1 MSVKEFEGRNEE
13 EAINK
18 AIESLGLDR
27 DEIDVEIVETR
38 KAPFLFGGGRVR
50 IRVHL
55 EEDRQ
60 QVVEE
65 DPRDRQPMDNLRPR
79 EQRQPRQ
86 RGGRRGRGERQPMN
100 GRGDGRMDGRGP
112 RPQPAP
118 EPPREP
124 LPAEGEF
131 ENSMVEYLQGLVE
144 RMGIPGRV
152 GIGFRE
158 ERKLGLN
165 IDTPDSGILIGKKG
179 QTLEALQ
186 VIANIAASRMKE
198 GAERIIV
205 DTQNYR
211 SRHEQSLIRMAR
223 QTAQQVRRT
232 RQSRLLEA
240 MNPFE
245 RRLVHTAL
253 AEEGDI
259 ETASEGDGL
268 YKRIRVAYRGPA
280 K

>member
-1 MSVKEFEGRNEE
+1 MSVKEFEGKNEE

-27 DEIDVEIVETR
+27 DEIDVEIVESK
-38 KAPFLFGGGRVR
+38 KAPFLFGGGKVR

-55 EEDRQ
+55 EEEHQ
-60 QVVEE
+60 PGFQEE
-65 DPRDRQPMDNLRPR
+65 DYPESDRVPQAPRAL
-79 EQRQPRQ
+79 
-86 RGGRRGRGERQPMN
+86 
-100 GRGDGRMDGRGP
+100 
-112 RPQPAP
+112 
-118 EPPREP
+118 
-124 LPAEGEF
+124 LPAEGDF
-131 ENSMVEYLQGLVE
+131 EKAMVEYLQGLVE
-144 RMGIPGRV
+144 RMGIPARV

-158 ERKLGLN
+158 DRKLGLN
-165 IDTPDSGILIGKKG
+165 VETPDSGILIGKKG

-186 VIANIAASRMKE
+186 VIANIAASRIKD

-211 SRHEQSLIRMAR
+211 IRHEQSLVRMAR

-232 RQSRLLEA
+232 RQSRLLEP

-253 AEEGDI
+253 SEEGDI

-268 YKRIRVAYRGPA
+268 YKRVRVLYKGAAR
-280 K
+280 

>member
-1 MSVKEFEGRNEE
+1 MSVKEFEGKNEE

-55 EEDRQ
+55 EE
-60 QVVEE
+60 E
-65 DPRDRQPMDNLRPR
+65 RQPEPLER
-79 EQRQPRQ
+79 EERQPR
-86 RGGRRGRGERQPMN
+86 RLREPREPREPRERAS
-100 GRGDGRMDGRGP
+100 
-112 RPQPAP
+112 PQ
-118 EPPREP
+118 PPREP

-131 ENSMVEYLQGLVE
+131 EKSMIEYLQGLVE

-211 SRHEQSLIRMAR
+211 SRREQSLIRMAR

>member
-1 MSVKEFEGRNEE
+1 MSVREFEGKNEE

-55 EEDRQ
+55 EE
-60 QVVEE
+60 E
-65 DPRDRQPMDNLRPR
+65 RQPEPEPLER
-79 EQRQPRQ
+79 EQQRQPR
-86 RGGRRGRGERQPMN
+86 RTRE
-100 GRGDGRMDGRGP
+100 P
-112 RPQPAP
+112 RVPRELASPQPV
-118 EPPREP
+118 REP

-131 ENSMVEYLQGLVE
+131 EKSMVDYLQGLVE

-211 SRHEQSLIRMAR
+211 SRREQSLIRMAR

>member
-1 MSVKEFEGRNEE
+1 MSVKEFEGKNEE

-27 DEIDVEIVETR
+27 DEIDVEIVESK
-38 KAPFLFGGGRVR
+38 KAPFLFGGGKVR

-55 EEDRQ
+55 EE
-60 QVVEE
+60 
-65 DPRDRQPMDNLRPR
+65 
-79 EQRQPRQ
+79 
-86 RGGRRGRGERQPMN
+86 ERQPAFQE
-100 GRGDGRMDGRGP
+100 DYPESDHV
-112 RPQPAP
+112 PQTL
-118 EPPREP
+118 RVP
-124 LPAEGEF
+124 LPAEGDF
-131 ENSMVEYLQGLVE
+131 EKAMVEYLQGLVE
-144 RMGIPGRV
+144 RMGIPARV

-186 VIANIAASRMKE
+186 LIANIAATRIKD

-211 SRHEQSLIRMAR
+211 IRHEQSLVRMAR

-232 RQSRLLEA
+232 RQSRLLEP

-253 AEEGDI
+253 SEEGDI

-268 YKRIRVAYRGPA
+268 YKRVRVLYKGSSR
-280 K
+280 

>member
-1 MSVKEFEGRNEE
+1 MSVREFEGKNEE

-55 EEDRQ
+55 EE
-60 QVVEE
+60 E
-65 DPRDRQPMDNLRPR
+65 RQPEPEPQERGQ
-79 EQRQPRQ
+79 QRQPR
-86 RGGRRGRGERQPMN
+86 RTRE
-100 GRGDGRMDGRGP
+100 P
-112 RPQPAP
+112 RVPRELASPQPV
-118 EPPREP
+118 REP

-131 ENSMVEYLQGLVE
+131 EKSMVDYLQGLVE

-211 SRHEQSLIRMAR
+211 SRREQSLIRMAR

>member
-1 MSVKEFEGRNEE
+1 
-13 EAINK
+13 
-18 AIESLGLDR
+18 
-27 DEIDVEIVETR
+27 
-38 KAPFLFGGGRVR
+38 
-50 IRVHL
+50 
-55 EEDRQ
+55 
-60 QVVEE
+60 
-65 DPRDRQPMDNLRPR
+65 
-79 EQRQPRQ
+79 
-86 RGGRRGRGERQPMN
+86 
-100 GRGDGRMDGRGP
+100 
-112 RPQPAP
+112 
-118 EPPREP
+118 
-124 LPAEGEF
+124 
-131 ENSMVEYLQGLVE
+131 MVDYLQGLVE

-152 GIGFRE
+152 GVGFRE

-211 SRHEQSLIRMAR
+211 SRREQSLIRMAR

-259 ETASEGDGL
+259 ETASEGEGL
-268 YKRIRVAYRGPA
+268 YKRIRVLYRGPA

>member
-1 MSVKEFEGRNEE
+1 MSVKEFEGKNEE

-27 DEIDVEIVETR
+27 DDIDVEIVETR

-55 EEDRQ
+55 EE
-60 QVVEE
+60 E
-65 DPRDRQPMDNLRPR
+65 RQPELEER
-79 EQRQPRQ
+79 EERQPRQ
-86 RGGRRGRGERQPMN
+86 PGQPREGRGRGRGSRQRPS
-100 GRGDGRMDGRGP
+100 
-112 RPQPAP
+112 PQPAQP
-118 EPPREP
+118 AREP
-124 LPAEGEF
+124 LPAEGDF
-131 ENSMVEYLQGLVE
+131 EKAMVEYLQGLVE

-158 ERKLGLN
+158 EGKIGLN

-268 YKRIRVAYRGPA
+268 YKRIRVLYRGPA

>member
-1 MSVKEFEGRNEE
+1 MSVKEFEGKNEE

-60 QVVEE
+60 PGE
-65 DPRDRQPMDNLRPR
+65 DEAGDRQPMDNLRHQESRPTRQRDNRRPR
-79 EQRQPRQ
+79 GDRQPR
-86 RGGRRGRGERQPMN
+86 E
-100 GRGDGRMDGRGP
+100 GRGP

-118 EPPREP
+118 EPVREP

-158 ERKLGLN
+158 DRKLGLN

-211 SRHEQSLIRMAR
+211 SRHEQSLVRWPAR
-223 QTAQQVRRT
+223 QPTVRRT
-232 RQSRLLEA
+232 A
-240 MNPFE
+240 
-245 RRLVHTAL
+245 
-253 AEEGDI
+253 
-259 ETASEGDGL
+259 
-268 YKRIRVAYRGPA
+268 GPGCWRP
-280 K
+280 

>member
-13 EAINK
+13 EAITK

-27 DEIDVEIVETR
+27 EEIDVEIVESK
-38 KAPFLFGGGRVR
+38 KAPFLFGAGKVR

-55 EEDRQ
+55 EE
-60 QVVEE
+60 
-65 DPRDRQPMDNLRPR
+65 
-79 EQRQPRQ
+79 
-86 RGGRRGRGERQPMN
+86 ERQPPIREAREE
-100 GRGDGRMDGRGP
+100 GLPDAG
-112 RPQPAP
+112 
-118 EPPREP
+118 PPREN
-124 LPAEGEF
+124 LPPEGDF
-131 ENSMVEYLQGLVE
+131 EKAMVDFLQGLVE
-144 RMGIPGRV
+144 RMGLAASV

-165 IDTPDSGILIGKKG
+165 INSPDSGILIGKKG

-186 VIANIAASRMKE
+186 VVANIAASRIKS

-211 SRHEQSLIRMAR
+211 TRREQSLVRMAR

-253 AEEGDI
+253 SSEGDI

-268 YKRIRVAYRGPA
+268 YKRIRVLYKGQGR
-280 K
+280 

>member
-13 EAINK
+13 EAITK

-27 DEIDVEIVETR
+27 DDIDVEIVESK
-38 KAPFLFGGGRVR
+38 KAPFLFGGGKVR

-55 EEDRQ
+55 EE
-60 QVVEE
+60 E
-65 DPRDRQPMDNLRPR
+65 RQPPVR
-79 EQRQPRQ
+79 EVRQPR
-86 RGGRRGRGERQPMN
+86 EEALPD
-100 GRGDGRMDGRGP
+100 DG
-112 RPQPAP
+112 
-118 EPPREP
+118 PPREN
-124 LPAEGEF
+124 LPPEGDF
-131 ENSMVEYLQGLVE
+131 EKAMVEFLQGLVE
-144 RMGIPGRV
+144 RMGIAASV

-165 IDTPDSGILIGKKG
+165 INTPDSGILIGKKG

-186 VIANIAASRMKE
+186 VVANIAASRIKS

-211 SRHEQSLIRMAR
+211 TRREQSLVRMAR

-253 AEEGDI
+253 SSEGDI

-268 YKRIRVAYRGPA
+268 YKRIRVLYKGQGR
-280 K
+280 

>member
-1 MSVKEFEGRNEE
+1 MSVKEFEGKNEE

-27 DEIDVEIVETR
+27 DEIDVEIVETK

-55 EEDRQ
+55 EE
-60 QVVEE
+60 
-65 DPRDRQPMDNLRPR
+65 
-79 EQRQPRQ
+79 
-86 RGGRRGRGERQPMN
+86 ERQPDLRE
-100 GRGDGRMDGRGP
+100 RGQEQEDEEVLSP
-112 RPQPAP
+112 RAA
-118 EPPREP
+118 REP
-124 LPAEGEF
+124 LPPQGDF
-131 ENSMVEYLQGLVE
+131 EKAMVEYLQGLVE
-144 RMGIPGRV
+144 RMGIAARV

-186 VIANIAASRMKE
+186 VVANIAASRLKE

-211 SRHEQSLIRMAR
+211 SRREQSLIRMAR

-253 AEEGDI
+253 SKEGDI

-268 YKRIRVAYRGPA
+268 YKRIRVLYKGSGR
-280 K
+280 

>member
-1 MSVKEFEGRNEE
+1 M
-13 EAINK
+13 
-18 AIESLGLDR
+18 
-27 DEIDVEIVETR
+27 
-38 KAPFLFGGGRVR
+38 
-50 IRVHL
+50 
-55 EEDRQ
+55 
-60 QVVEE
+60 
-65 DPRDRQPMDNLRPR
+65 
-79 EQRQPRQ
+79 
-86 RGGRRGRGERQPMN
+86 
-100 GRGDGRMDGRGP
+100 
-112 RPQPAP
+112 
-118 EPPREP
+118 REP

-158 ERKLGLN
+158 DRKLGLN

-211 SRHEQSLIRMAR
+211 SRHEQSLVRMAR

-268 YKRIRVAYRGPA
+268 YKRIRVIYKGAG

>member
-1 MSVKEFEGRNEE
+1 MEVKEFEGKNEE

-27 DEIDVEIVETR
+27 DEIDVEIVETK

-55 EEDRQ
+55 EE
-60 QVVEE
+60 
-65 DPRDRQPMDNLRPR
+65 
-79 EQRQPRQ
+79 
-86 RGGRRGRGERQPMN
+86 ERQPDVN
-100 GRGDGRMDGRGP
+100 EREDEEPLSP
-112 RPQPAP
+112 RAA
-118 EPPREP
+118 REP
-124 LPAEGEF
+124 LPPQGDF
-131 ENSMVEYLQGLVE
+131 EKAMIEYLQGLVE
-144 RMGIPGRV
+144 RMGLAARV

-186 VIANIAASRMKE
+186 VIANIAASRLKE

-211 SRHEQSLIRMAR
+211 SRREQSLIRMAR

-253 AEEGDI
+253 SKEGDI

-268 YKRIRVAYRGPA
+268 YKRIRVLYRGPG

>member
-1 MSVKEFEGRNEE
+1 MEVKEFEGKNEE

-27 DEIDVEIVETR
+27 DEIDVEIVETK

-55 EEDRQ
+55 EE
-60 QVVEE
+60 
-65 DPRDRQPMDNLRPR
+65 
-79 EQRQPRQ
+79 
-86 RGGRRGRGERQPMN
+86 ERQPDVN
-100 GRGDGRMDGRGP
+100 EREDEEPLSP
-112 RPQPAP
+112 RAA
-118 EPPREP
+118 REP
-124 LPAEGEF
+124 LPPQGDF
-131 ENSMVEYLQGLVE
+131 EKAMVEYLQGLVE
-144 RMGIPGRV
+144 RMGLAARV

-186 VIANIAASRMKE
+186 VIANIAASRLKE

-211 SRHEQSLIRMAR
+211 SRREQSLIRMAR

-253 AEEGDI
+253 SKEGDI

-268 YKRIRVAYRGPA
+268 YKRIRVLYKGSGR
-280 K
+280 

>member
-1 MSVKEFEGRNEE
+1 MEVKEFEGKNEE

-27 DEIDVEIVETR
+27 DEIDVEIVETK

-55 EEDRQ
+55 EE
-60 QVVEE
+60 
-65 DPRDRQPMDNLRPR
+65 
-79 EQRQPRQ
+79 
-86 RGGRRGRGERQPMN
+86 ERQPDVN
-100 GRGDGRMDGRGP
+100 EREDEEPLSP
-112 RPQPAP
+112 RAA
-118 EPPREP
+118 REP
-124 LPAEGEF
+124 LPPQGDF
-131 ENSMVEYLQGLVE
+131 EKAMVEYLQGLVE
-144 RMGIPGRV
+144 RMGLAARV

-186 VIANIAASRMKE
+186 VIANIAASRLKE

-211 SRHEQSLIRMAR
+211 SRREQSLIRMAR

-253 AEEGDI
+253 SDEGDI

-268 YKRIRVAYRGPA
+268 YKRIRVLYKGSAR
-280 K
+280 

>member
-1 MSVKEFEGRNEE
+1 MNVKEFEGKNEE

-18 AIESLGLDR
+18 AIESLGLNR
-27 DEIDVEIVETR
+27 DEIDVEIVETK

-55 EEDRQ
+55 EE
-60 QVVEE
+60 
-65 DPRDRQPMDNLRPR
+65 
-79 EQRQPRQ
+79 
-86 RGGRRGRGERQPMN
+86 ERQP
-100 GRGDGRMDGRGP
+100 DEEEPEP
-112 RPQPAP
+112 RQPPAP
-118 EPPREP
+118 REAREP
-124 LPAEGEF
+124 LPAEGDF
-131 ENSMVEYLQGLVE
+131 EKAMVEYLQGLVE
-144 RMGIPGRV
+144 RMGIAGRV

-186 VIANIAASRMKE
+186 VIANIAASRIKE

-211 SRHEQSLIRMAR
+211 SRREQSLVRMAR

-268 YKRIRVAYRGPA
+268 YKRIRVQYRGPGG

>member
-1 MSVKEFEGRNEE
+1 MSVKEFEGKNEE

-27 DEIDVEIVETR
+27 DDIDVEIVETR

-55 EEDRQ
+55 EE
-60 QVVEE
+60 E
-65 DPRDRQPMDNLRPR
+65 RQPELE
-79 EQRQPRQ
+79 EQEERQPRQ
-86 RGGRRGRGERQPMN
+86 PGQPREGRGRGSRQ
-100 GRGDGRMDGRGP
+100 RLS
-112 RPQPAP
+112 PQPAQP
-118 EPPREP
+118 AREP
-124 LPAEGEF
+124 LPAEGDF
-131 ENSMVEYLQGLVE
+131 EKAMVEYLQGLVE

-158 ERKLGLN
+158 EGKIGLN

-268 YKRIRVAYRGPA
+268 YKRIRVLYRGPA

>member
-1 MSVKEFEGRNEE
+1 MSVKEFEGKNEE

-55 EEDRQ
+55 EE
-60 QVVEE
+60 
-65 DPRDRQPMDNLRPR
+65 
-79 EQRQPRQ
+79 
-86 RGGRRGRGERQPMN
+86 ERQPEPEPLER
-100 GRGDGRMDGRGP
+100 GRPPRRMREP
-112 RPQPAP
+112 REPRERSSPQ
-118 EPPREP
+118 PPREP

-131 ENSMVEYLQGLVE
+131 EKSMVDYLQGLVE

-186 VIANIAASRMKE
+186 VIANVAASRMKE

-211 SRHEQSLIRMAR
+211 SRREQSLIRMAR

>member
-1 MSVKEFEGRNEE
+1 MSVREFEGKNEE

-55 EEDRQ
+55 EE
-60 QVVEE
+60 E
-65 DPRDRQPMDNLRPR
+65 RQPEPEPLERGQ
-79 EQRQPRQ
+79 QRQPR
-86 RGGRRGRGERQPMN
+86 RTRE
-100 GRGDGRMDGRGP
+100 P
-112 RPQPAP
+112 RVPRELASPQPV
-118 EPPREP
+118 REP

-131 ENSMVEYLQGLVE
+131 EKSMVDYLQGLVE

-211 SRHEQSLIRMAR
+211 SRREQSLIRMAR